1 MANLADIRN
10 LISDA
15 REGKGRFFRQEDSSW
30 MSNLSSDV
38 QAGRRRRY
46 DPKIGMPEVAGASLP
61 AALPAKA
68 LWDYNKVM
76 RPAAFKMINNAPV
89 MSYYELEKAMRLGDV
104 GLQGLGATDFPVLVG
119 GSEIAGGQPLPHGFV
134 VGGNPKGRFTRV
146 FHGGS
151 NNFPVRSAPGL
162 LKKDKAW
169 IVEKATHRSWQN
181 NIRAMLKS
189 YQEAKAVER
198 NPGESVSA
206 FGNRA
211 LKKFTSR
218 RTSLNKQF
226 ASVLRIRKELA
237 ELGGS
242 KFNSPNGKKY
252 LNMLQR
258 WGTPHLLDETPNPG
272 NLTEIWDDAGKKLR
286 TTGDHYSNAARQRV
300 TLLMRPENKVVTGGG
315 LLGQL
320 SPRSRRT
327 SRSPLTAA
335 QKMYVHRQ
343 LGMDL
348 PANYSTPKAAKAFLK
363 SIFLPNMLSGK
374 PDRGMVNRLCPA
386 GSHMCGSLPAKIL
399 KGLGLSGRYGRTSG
413 ALPGD
418 MLANLNLKPIGIAG
432 VKAKSRALARLVTSA
447 KRRNIAGVLAAL
459 GAAAV
464 GGTGVHTVRN
474 ILEKRD

>member
-1 MANLADIRN
+1 M
-10 LISDA
+10 
-15 REGKGRFFRQEDSSW
+15 
-30 MSNLSSDV
+30 
-38 QAGRRRRY
+38 
-46 DPKIGMPEVAGASLP
+46 
-61 AALPAKA
+61 
-68 LWDYNKVM
+68 
-76 RPAAFKMINNAPV
+76 
-89 MSYYELEKAMRLGDV
+89 
-104 GLQGLGATDFPVLVG
+104 
-119 GSEIAGGQPLPHGFV
+119 
-134 VGGNPKGRFTRV
+134 
-146 FHGGS
+146 
-151 NNFPVRSAPGL
+151 RSAPGL

-226 ASVLRIRKELA
+226 ASVLGIRKELA

-242 KFNSPNGKKY
+242 EFNSPNGKKY

-286 TTGDHYSNAARQRV
+286 TTGDHYSNEARQRV
-300 TLLMRPENKVVTGGG
+300 SLLMRPENRSYSPWK
-315 LLGQL
+315 LRGQL
-320 SPRSRRT
+320 Q
-327 SRSPLTAA
+327 LTPA

-348 PANYSTPKAAKAFLK
+348 SANYSMPKAAKAFLK

-374 PDRGMVNRLCPA
+374 PDLGMVNSICPA
-386 GSHMCGSLPAKIL
+386 GSHHCGSLPAKIL
-399 KGLGLSGRYGRTSG
+399 KGLGLGGRFARTSG

-432 VKAKSRALARLVTSA
+432 VKAKSRALARLATSA